1 MKKNILTLIVVFLV
15 SIGAQAQIDRSIQ
28 PKPGPA
34 PKIKLGKPQSFNLKN
49 GLRVMVVENH
59 KLPRVSASLSLDNG
73 PIFEGEKAGV
83 MSLLSSLL
91 GSGSKN
97 ISKDDFNEKV
107 DFLGAQIYFG
117 SQSANMSSLS
127 KYFPTVL
134 DLMADAAKNP
144 VFTQEEFDTEVTKLV
159 EGLKMGENSV
169 GEIANRVQG
178 VLTYGKKH
186 PYGEFATETSVK
198 NVQLSDVQHFYDTYF
213 VPNNAYLV
221 IIGDVNFKK
230 VKKLVKKQFGN
241 WKKGTVPNYTMPS
254 VSNVAQTEINFINM
268 PNAVQSDVSVISTT
282 HLTMN
287 NPDYYAVLLANQI
300 LGGDFDS
307 YLNMN
312 LREKNGYTYGARSRL
327 STSRHTVAKFKAR
340 TTVRNTVT
348 DSTVV
353 EIMKEINNIRTID
366 VSAEKLK
373 AVKSG
378 YVGKFVMA
386 LERPSTL
393 ARYALNIETN
403 KLPSNYYKNYLANIN
418 KVTVADIKRVAQKY
432 FTTEKARIVI
442 TGKAIDVLP
451 NLEKTGYTIRYFDK
465 QGNSTD
471 KPEMTKPI
479 PAGITKKTVI
489 NSYFDAIGGKDK
501 VAAITSTLTVYE
513 TEMNGSKVSVTEK
526 RTATH
531 YLASTA
537 MNGATMMKVT
547 AHDGGVFMNGQ
558 AMPSEMANELK
569 VLGTFIEFYLLNN
582 ENSTLSAIEMIDGKE
597 AYVIKTTGE
606 IVNTSIYY
614 DTKTG
619 LKLKEVQ
626 AISMGGRTQNQEAT
640 YSEYK
645 TFNGIKF
652 ATKKTGSMGPQKM
665 TFTLSEAKINEGV
678 SDADFK

>member
-1 MKKNILTLIVVFLV
+1 MKNNIITLIAIFLV
-15 SIGAQAQIDRSIQ
+15 SIGAQAQLDRSVQ

-34 PKIKLGKPQSFNLKN
+34 PKIQLGKPQTFNLKN
-49 GLRVMVVENH
+49 GLKVMVVENH

-83 MSLLSSLL
+83 MSLVSSLL
-91 GSGSKN
+91 GNGSKN

-107 DFLGAQIYFG
+107 DYLGARISFG

-134 DLMADAAKNP
+134 SLMADAAKNP
-144 VFTQEEFDTEVTKLV
+144 VFTQEEFDKETAKLL
-159 EGLKMGENSV
+159 EGLKSGENSV
-169 GEIANRVQG
+169 AAIANRVQG
-178 VLTYGKKH
+178 VLTYGKNH
-186 PYGEFATETSVK
+186 PYGEFETEATVK
-198 NVQLSDVQHFYDTYF
+198 NVSLEDVQQFYATYF
-213 VPNNAYLV
+213 APNNAYLV
-221 IIGDVNFKK
+221 IIGDVNFKE

-241 WKKGTVPNYTMPS
+241 WKKGTIPSYTMPT
-254 VSNVAQTEINFINM
+254 VSNVAKTEINFINM

-282 HLTMN
+282 NLTMN
-287 NPDYYAVLLANQI
+287 NPDYFAVLLANQI

-312 LREKNGYTYGARSRL
+312 LREKHGYTYGARSRL
-327 STSRHTVAKFKAR
+327 SANRHTVAKFKAG

-353 EIMKEINNIRTID
+353 EIIKEINNLRTKE
-366 VSAEKLK
+366 VTAEKLK

-403 KLPSNYYKNYLANIN
+403 KLPADFYKNYLANIN
-418 KVTVADIKRVAQKY
+418 KVTVADIKHVAQKY
-432 FTTEKARIVI
+432 FTTDQARIVI

-451 NLEKTGYTIRYFDK
+451 NLEKVGYTINYFDK

-479 PAGITKKTVI
+479 PAGISKETVI
-489 NSYFDAIGGKDK
+489 NSYFNAIGGLDK
-501 VAAITSTLTVYE
+501 VAAITSTMTVYE
-513 TEMNGSKVSVTEK
+513 TEMNGAKVSVTEK

-531 YLASTA
+531 FLASTA

-547 AHDGGVFMNGQ
+547 AHEGGVFMNGQ
-558 AMPSEMANELK
+558 AMPSAMADELK
-569 VLGTFIEFYLLNN
+569 VLGTFVEFALLNN
-582 ENSTLSAIEMIDGKE
+582 EKSTLSAIEIIDGKE

-606 IVNTSIYY
+606 VVNTSIYY

-626 AISMGGRTQNQEAT
+626 AISMGGRIQNQEAT
-640 YSEYK
+640 FSDYK
-645 TFNGIKF
+645 EFNGIKF

-665 TFTLSEAKINEGV
+665 SFTLSDAKINAGV